1 MCFFFHI
8 GWIWLSV
15 LVGFRRSFA
24 SWNQAYGLSF
34 RHRNYVVC
42 QLHFDDSLWANVVF
56 NWNPWFIMD
65 LRGHFIL
72 WMHFHRHLFTRNQGK
87 IALWNRR
94 ILSKTI
100 HIEEKYCLKTHT
112 QCLKITQNVAFDILL
127 ILAFFTNFCLFISDL
142 SGNTVWPHFFG
153 IFNEL

>member
-1 MCFFFHI
+1 MCFFFHL

-42 QLHFDDSLWANVVF
+42 QLHFDDSLRAHVVF
-56 NWNPWFIMD
+56 NWDPWFIMD

-112 QCLKITQNVAFDILL
+112 QCLKITKNVAFDIL
-127 ILAFFTNFCLFISDL
+127 I
-142 SGNTVWPHFFG
+142 FG
-153 IFNEL
+153 IFHQFLSFYKWPVW

>member
-1 MCFFFHI
+1 MCFFFHL

-24 SWNQAYGLSF
+24 SWNQTYGLSV

-56 NWNPWFIMD
+56 NWNPWSIMD

-94 ILSKTI
+94 ILSKTL
-100 HIEEKYCLKTHT
+100 HIEEKYCLKTH
-112 QCLKITQNVAFDILL
+112 ITVFENHSKCRIWYFEF
-127 ILAFFTNFCLFISDL
+127 LAFFINFCLFYKWP
-142 SGNTVWPHFFG
+142 VW
-153 IFNEL
+153 

>member
-1 MCFFFHI
+1 MCFFFHL

-42 QLHFDDSLWANVVF
+42 QLHFDDSLRANVVV

-87 IALWNRR
+87 IALRNRR

-100 HIEEKYCLKTHT
+100 HIKEEDQDEYCLKKTSIQT
-112 QCLKITQNVAFDILL
+112 LYLKS
-127 ILAFFTNFCLFISDL
+127 NFCLKSNFENFLITHPNL
-142 SGNTVWPHFFG
+142 
-153 IFNEL
+153 